1 MKGYEIELPRG
12 VRVDIFKLPENF
24 DAIVLKCFAEYTK
37 GTAAAYRD
45 VDRLGFIDCFVKKL
59 HQGGGEGDAE
69 DIVYEYFKN
78 LMIQLWEDS
87 GRMPEKDE
95 IYNRETT
102 EEICRLGQESREL
115 TARYGGDHHI
125 YDEVHK
131 ILARVMRIVSNATE
145 EEIKEARHDK

>member
-1 MKGYEIELPRG
+1 MKGYVIELPRG

-37 GTAAAYRD
+37 ETAAAYRD

-59 HQGGGEGDAE
+59 HEPESDAD
-69 DIVYEYFKN
+69 DIVYEYLKN
-78 LMIQLWEDS
+78 LMYDLWEND
-87 GRMPEKDE
+87 GRMPEKDD
-95 IYNRETT
+95 IYNRETM

-115 TARYGGDHHI
+115 AARYGSDHHI

-145 EEIKEARHDK
+145 EEIKEARHDKK